1 MSRNPEVFVR
11 TAAGGP
17 AASGRFRGTTGRTGH
32 GRPGRLVL
40 LSAALANLSCGPL
53 LEEQLDRAN
62 PFSGLTPARQLGVDP
77 GPPRY
82 EPRAFVN
89 FESPHVSPL
98 DLSDDGTRLLAVNT
112 PDNRLELFDAS
123 GELPLLL
130 ASIPVGME
138 PVSVRFRTPHE
149 AWVANHLSD
158 SVSIVD
164 LDQRNVVRT
173 LLTADEPTDVVFAAG
188 RAFVVCS
195 QANQVLVFELAD
207 LELPPAVIPVAGE
220 DPRAAAVSPDGS
232 TVYVAIFESGNRTTL
247 VPEPGVSDP
256 SSPYAGQNPPPKSGM
271 SAAADSAL
279 PPAPPAGLIVRRD
292 VDAPV
297 WRDENGA
304 DWSAFITWDVLDHDV
319 MVIDSA
325 TLEARYIR
333 SLMNLN
339 MHLAVRVDGTL
350 AVVGTEAFNELRFE
364 PELTGRFVRSMLAL
378 VRPGDGAAAQLLD
391 LNPHLKE
398 AYAGRVSTLP
408 PQERSAS
415 LADPRAIVW
424 NAAGSTAYVAGMGS
438 SNVAVLD
445 ADGRRLGQLDVG
457 QGPTGLRLDE
467 RRGRLYVLNRF
478 DASVSVVDTLRLVEL
493 ARVPFFDP
501 TPAEIRAGRPFL
513 YDARRTS
520 GLGVTACAA
529 CHVDG
534 RMDQLA
540 WDLGDPGAAVRAF
553 DQECDPI
560 VDLSSQPGAARALR
574 CEDFHPLKGP
584 MVTQTLQG
592 IIGAEPLHWRGDRA
606 GIEEFNAAFVGL
618 NGAEREL
625 TAEEMT
631 QFRSFLATLTF
642 PPNPYRRIDN
652 SLGGEI
658 LGGDPVRG
666 RQVFMTR
673 LIDQPDPALL
683 NLNPL
688 TAAFVAAHGP
698 IVACHGCHQLPAGT
712 NRRITPANLLAAPQ
726 STKVPQL
733 RNMHE
738 KTGFF
743 STASREN
750 HRGFGFTHDGR
761 FPTLESFLRFERFI
775 FGPGPSG
782 ERRRRDVVAFVM
794 SLATDTHAG
803 VGQQVTLG
811 GTNRD
816 DPAALARLSQLR
828 ALADTGQVGMVA
840 HGRFAGESRGFAYVG
855 DGVFQS
861 DRTGERV
868 AFEQLREAAGQG
880 SELTWT
886 LVPLGSEIRLG
897 IDREQDGVLDGD
909 ARRRP

>member
-1 MSRNPEVFVR
+1 MQIIANPLV
-11 TAAGGP
+11 AAGGHGKP
-17 AASGRFRGTTGRTGH
+17 AGPPARRWLGYAVV
-32 GRPGRLVL
+32 PAVL
-40 LSAALANLSCGPL
+40 LAGLACAPQLQ
-53 LEEQLDRAN
+53 EQLERVN
-62 PFSGLTPARQLGVDP
+62 PFASLTPARQFGVDP

-82 EPRAFVN
+82 EPRSFVN

-98 DLSDDGTRLLAVNT
+98 DLSEDGSLLLAVNT

-123 GELPLLL
+123 GERPVLL
-130 ASIPVGME
+130 ASIPVGLE
-138 PVSVRFRTPHE
+138 PVSVRLRAPQE

-164 LDQRNVVRT
+164 LPQRNVVRT

-195 QANQVLVFELAD
+195 QANQVLVFDLAD
-207 LELPPAVIPVAGE
+207 LERPPAVIAVAGE

-256 SSPYAGQNPPPKSGM
+256 SGPYAGQNPPPKSGR
-271 SAAADSAL
+271 SAWDAAAL
-279 PPAPPAGLIVRRD
+279 PTPPPAGLIVRRD

-319 MVIDSA
+319 AVIDAA
-325 TLEARYIR
+325 TLEVRYIR

-339 MHLAVRVDGTL
+339 MHLAVRGDGVL
-350 AVVGTEAFNELRFE
+350 AVVGTEALNEVRFE
-364 PELTGRFVRSMLAL
+364 PELRGRFVRSMLAL
-378 VRPGDGAAAQLLD
+378 VKPAGTAEVLD
-391 LNPHLKE
+391 LNPHLSE
-398 AYAGRVSTLP
+398 VYARGLSTLP
-408 PQERSAS
+408 PAQRSAS

-424 NAAGSTAYVAGMGS
+424 NAAGSVAYVAGMGS
-438 SNVAVLD
+438 NNVAVLD

-478 DASVSVVDTLRLVEL
+478 DASISVVDTDRLTEHG
-493 ARVPFFDP
+493 RVPFFDP

-540 WDLGDPGAAVRAF
+540 WDLGDPRAEVKAF
-553 DQECDPI
+553 NQQCDPI
-560 VDLSSQPGAARALR
+560 VDLSGHPAAARALR

-592 IIGAEPLHWRGDRA
+592 IIGTEPLHWRGDRD

-625 TAEEMT
+625 SDEEMT
-631 QFRSFLATLTF
+631 QFKGFLATLTF

-658 LGGDPVRG
+658 LGGDPLRG
-666 RQVFMTR
+666 QQVFMSR
-673 LIDQPDPALL
+673 LIDQPDPGLL
-683 NLNPL
+683 DLNPF
-688 TAAFVAAHGP
+688 TAAFVAAQGP
-698 IVACHGCHQLPAGT
+698 IVACHGCHQLPSGT

-743 STASREN
+743 STESREN

-761 FPTLESFLRFERFI
+761 FPTLESFLRFERFN
-775 FGPGPSG
+775 FGRGPAG
-782 ERRRRDVVAFVM
+782 EQRRRDVVAFVM
-794 SLATDTHAG
+794 SLTTDTHAG

-811 GTNRD
+811 GANREA
-816 DPAALARLSQLR
+816 PAALARLARLR
-828 ALADTGQVGMVA
+828 ALADTGQVGMVV
-840 HGRFAGESRGFAYVG
+840 HGRFGGESRGFAYVG
-855 DGVFQS
+855 GGVFQS
-861 DRTGERV
+861 DRAGEWV
-868 AFEQLREAAGQG
+868 AFEQLRDAAGDG

-886 LVPLGSEIRLG
+886 LVPLGSEVRMG
-897 IDREQDGVLDGD
+897 IDRELDGVLDGD
-909 ARRRP
+909 APGRR